1 MNVFLT
7 LVQKD
12 WIEAWRDKKWIW
24 LPVVIS
30 LLAISQPISQYY
42 MPQILDMAGNLPEGT
57 VIEIPV
63 PTGGEVLAGT
73 LGQLGIIGT
82 AIFVLSVMGSIAHER
97 NSGALS
103 LVMVRPVQ
111 AFQYIISKWVSNA
124 IILLFSFVVGYSLSY
139 YYTNLLF
146 ERVEIK
152 AFLGSLFIYSL
163 WILFVLTI
171 TLLTG
176 TLLKNVGGIA
186 GVSVVVLAVL
196 SLGSSLFPK
205 YMEWSPANAQSQASE
220 YLLTGGIWGDSL
232 TLMIIASLLLLI
244 GLFLFTVYSF
254 KRYER
259 Y

>member
-1 MNVFLT
+1 MSVFLT
-7 LVQKD
+7 LMQKE
-12 WIEAWRDKKWIW
+12 WVEAWRDKKWIW
-24 LPVVIS
+24 LPIVIS

-42 MPQILDMAGNLPEGT
+42 MPEILDMAGNLPEGT

-111 AFQYIISKWVSNA
+111 AFQYIASKWVANA
-124 IILLFSFVVGYSLSY
+124 TILLISFTLGYSLCY

-146 ERVEIK
+146 EQVGIK
-152 AFLGSLFIYSL
+152 AFLGSLFIYSI
-163 WILFVLTI
+163 WILFVLTVTI
-171 TLLTG
+171 LAG

-205 YMEWSPANAQSQASE
+205 YMKWSPANAQSQASD
-220 YLLTGGIWGDSL
+220 YLLTGVWQDSL
-232 TLMIIASLLLLI
+232 TLMIFTSLLLLI